1 MLYFKYAKMHLK
13 SLMQYKASFILEF
26 ITQFIVMFSYFFT
39 ISCLFDKFSNIK
51 GFTLYEVLLS
61 FGIIQFGSSM
71 TEIFARGFDEFDKL
85 IIDGSF
91 DRILLKP
98 RSVYFQ
104 IFTEEIRFVKLA
116 KVAQALVI
124 LVIALVKLDI
134 TWDIYKVITFLLML
148 ISSVAIFLGLF
159 ILAAAYCFV
168 TLKGLETRNIL
179 TDGCKHMAKY
189 PIGIFRKGIVLFLT
203 VIVPF
208 GCVNYYPLLYL
219 LGRETNTLYVLAPLL
234 TLIYL
239 IPVILIFNAGIK
251 KYASTG
257 S

>member
-1 MLYFKYAKMHLK
+1 MLYFKYAKMHFK
-13 SLMQYKASFILEF
+13 SVMQYKTSFILEV
-26 ITQFIVMFSYFFT
+26 ITQIIVVFTYYFT
-39 ISCLFDKFSNIK
+39 IICLFDKFSNIK
-51 GFTLYEVLLS
+51 GFTLYEVLLA
-61 FGIIQFGSSM
+61 FGVIQFGSSM
-71 TEIFARGFDEFDKL
+71 TEVFARGFDDFDKL

-98 RSVYFQ
+98 RNIYFQ
-104 IFTEEIRFVKLA
+104 IFTEQIRLAKLMKVIQAVIILIIAVVKLN
-116 KVAQALVI
+116 I
-124 LVIALVKLDI
+124 S
-134 TWDIYKVITFLLML
+134 WNIYKVITLILML
-148 ISSVAIFLGLF
+148 ISSVVIFLGLF
-159 ILAAAYCFV
+159 ILSAAYCFV

-189 PIGIFRKGIVLFLT
+189 PIGIFKKGIVLFLT

-208 GCVNYYPLLYL
+208 GCVNYYPLLYI
-219 LGRETNTLYVLAPLL
+219 LGRTNSLIYILSPLL

-239 IPVILIFNAGIK
+239 IPVILIFNKGVK